1 MSLKRRVFLLQSL
14 IATLTPFGIVRAE
27 PVIKIGLTPVILD
40 DQLGFLRD
48 WKNWLESQIN
58 FPIKF
63 VQRQKYQD
71 ISELLMSE
79 QIDAAWICGYPYI
92 RYRPYMKLLAV
103 PRYKGKP
110 TYHSYII
117 KHKNLEHVTKVEEL
131 GGMVFAFS
139 DPDSNS
145 GYLYPYYRLNQM
157 GTSPESFF
165 KRTFFTWSH
174 RNTIDAVASG
184 LADAGAVDSYVWEQ
198 YNRHHPD
205 IVKKTQI
212 IEPSPEFGFPPFV
225 VRNTLP
231 LKHIKELSKVL
242 FNMDNNQQGK
252 QLLRRLG
259 LDGFEPGSE
268 SLFSSIEKMHQL
280 ITKQL

>member
-1 MSLKRRVFLLQSL
+1 LSLKRRAFLLQSL

-48 WKNWLESQIN
+48 WKIWLESQLN
-58 FPIKF
+58 FPVKF

-110 TYHSYII
+110 TYQSYII
-117 KHKNLEHVTKVEEL
+117 INKKLDHVNEVAQL
-131 GGMVFAFS
+131 GDKVFAYS

-145 GYLYPYYRLNQM
+145 GYLYPRYRFLQL
-157 GTSPESFF
+157 GISPDSFF
-165 KRTFFTWSH
+165 KRTFFTWAH

-184 LADAGAVDSYVWEQ
+184 LADAGAVDSYVWDQ
-198 YNRHHPD
+198 YLRHHPE
-205 IVKKTQI
+205 IVKNTRI
-212 IEPSPEFGFPPFV
+212 IDRSPEFGFPPFV
-225 VRNTLP
+225 VRNTLSTRR
-231 LKHIKELSKVL
+231 IQELAKVL
-242 FNMDNNQQGK
+242 LNMDKNIQGK
-252 QLLRRLG
+252 QLLHRLG

-268 SLFSSIEKMHQL
+268 SLFSGIEKMHQQ
-280 ITKQL
+280 INKQQ